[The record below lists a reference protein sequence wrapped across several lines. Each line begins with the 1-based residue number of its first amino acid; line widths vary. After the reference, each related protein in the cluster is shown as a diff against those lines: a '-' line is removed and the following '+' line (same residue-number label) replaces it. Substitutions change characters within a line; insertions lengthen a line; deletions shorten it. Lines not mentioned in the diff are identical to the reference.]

1 MHGATDIISKIAFP
15 NKNLPCLTW
24 EQGHSMANSKRFC
37 FSKQIKKVI
46 KMLNDTYHLDREVL
60 TIPVTC
66 AFKDKKDYKVCNA
79 KVTNPLADICNN
91 MR

>member
-1 MHGATDIISKIAFP
+1 
-15 NKNLPCLTW
+15 
-24 EQGHSMANSKRFC
+24 
-37 FSKQIKKVI
+37 
-46 KMLNDTYHLDREVL
+46 MLNDTYHLDREVL